1 EDGDDTLAQNVEE
14 AHDEDKEE
22 VVQKQKVCMKLQPS
36 SLCVALTK
44 LICAEMV
51 G

>member
-22 VVQKQKVCMKLQPS
+22 VVQKQK
-36 SLCVALTK
+36 ALYEIATK
-44 LICAEMV
+44 
-51 G
+51 